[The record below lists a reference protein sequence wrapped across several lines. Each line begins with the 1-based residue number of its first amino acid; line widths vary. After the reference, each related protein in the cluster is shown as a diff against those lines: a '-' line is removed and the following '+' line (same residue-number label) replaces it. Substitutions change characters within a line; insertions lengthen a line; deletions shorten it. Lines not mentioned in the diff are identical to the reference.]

1 MTKVRD
7 SDDLFRKSVDEA
19 KAIVAS
25 LAEALPEKLSVASLG
40 VMEKAPFQLLSIR
53 EPLIW
58 RTEELS
64 RCALKALEAGDLTV
78 AASLARSV
86 AESVAVVWR
95 LAKIIEK
102 PFVPSQANEDLMNIF
117 GASRTLDNS
126 RYRYQ
131 ILNLIDQV
139 NKDVPGARSMYDDL
153 SEIAHPNWEG
163 VAGLYSK
170 LNRDGKD
177 EHFHKLRRTQT
188 AILLSTFLQLFE
200 HKYNW
205 ISDKLPEWIAGM
217 TPIRPWATGEE

>member
-1 MTKVRD
+1 MRD
-7 SDDLFRKSVDEA
+7 PDDLFKKSVEEA
-19 KAIVAS
+19 KEIAAS

-53 EPLIW
+53 EPLLW

-64 RCALKALEAGDLTV
+64 RCALKALEEGDLTV

-95 LAKIIEK
+95 LAKIIER
-102 PFVPSQANEDLMNIF
+102 PFDPSQANADLMNIF

-131 ILNLIDQV
+131 ILNFIDQID
-139 NKDVPGARSMYDDL
+139 KDVPGTRLMYDDL

-170 LNRDGKD
+170 LNRDDYQVIFGRDK
-177 EHFHKLRRTQT
+177 HFYRLRRTQT
-188 AILLSTFLQLFE
+188 AILLLTFLQLFE
-200 HKYNW
+200 LKYNW
-205 ISDKLPEWIAGM
+205 ISDRLSAWIAEM
-217 TPIRPWATGEE
+217 TPI